1 MKQMEEMV
9 FLQMKRL
16 RISKRIIAAVCGL
29 FAMGMIALGGCAR
42 TDPDMDIEYTEQEEL
57 DKSADL
63 ITVGFSQLGAE
74 SDWRSANT
82 DSMLEAFTEAN
93 GYSLVYKNG
102 QQKQANQITAIR
114 TFIQQEVDYIV
125 LAPATE
131 SGWETVLGEAR
142 EAGIPVILVDRR
154 VNASDKNLYSCWV
167 GSDFELEG
175 KKMAAWIK
183 AYTEKKGIE
192 PDEVNIVNIQGNI
205 GSTAQI
211 GRSRGLA
218 NAARDNGWNLRAEV
232 SGDFTE
238 TKGREV
244 MAALL
249 KRFDDVNV
257 VYCENDNMA
266 IGAIDAIEAAGKKA
280 GPDISAGE
288 IMVVSFDGV
297 NKEALSFAREGRISC
312 IAECNPMHGP
322 RVRAL
327 IESLISG
334 EEPDKFNYVEE
345 KLFSSL
351 PEVESVTVDGEV
363 YEVESDF

>member
-1 MKQMEEMV
+1 MKA
-9 FLQMKRL
+9 FLKG
-16 RISKRIIAAVCGL
+16 ISVLLLAAAL
-29 FAMGMIALGGCAR
+29 LGGCGR
-42 TDPDMDIEYTEQEEL
+42 EGSYD
-57 DKSADL
+57 SADNL
-63 ITVGFSQLGAE
+63 SDEMNDQADVYTTVGFSQLGAE
-74 SDWRSANT
+74 SDWRSSNT
-82 DSMLEAFTEAN
+82 ESMMAAFTEKD
-93 GYSLVYKNG
+93 GYSLIYKNG

-131 SGWETVLGEAR
+131 SGWESVLEEAR

-154 VNASDKNLYSCWV
+154 VNTSDKNLYSCWV

-175 KKMAAWIK
+175 QKMAAWIK
-183 AYTEKKGIE
+183 AYTTSCGLQPE
-192 PDEVNIVNIQGNI
+192 DLHIVNIQGSI

-211 GRSRGLA
+211 GRTRGLA
-218 NAARDNGWNLRAEV
+218 NAARDNGWNLDAEI

-249 KRFDDVNV
+249 KRFDNITV

-266 IGAIDAIEAAGKKA
+266 IGAIDALESAGKRV
-280 GPDISAGE
+280 GSDIKRGE

-297 NKEALSFAREGRISC
+297 NETALDYCRSGKISC
-312 IAECNPMHGP
+312 IAECNPLHGP

-327 IESLISG
+327 IEALKDG
-334 EEPDKFNYVEE
+334 KTPDKFNYVDE
-345 KLFSSL
+345 KMFSCV
-351 PEVESVTVDGEV
+351 PGITQVTLGERT
-363 YEVESDF
+363 YPVESDF

>member
-1 MKQMEEMV
+1 MRQIFKKLSV
-9 FLQMKRL
+9 LLLISALVAGCGSRL
-16 RISKRIIAAVCGL
+16 PKEDSG
-29 FAMGMIALGGCAR
+29 
-42 TDPDMDIEYTEQEEL
+42 DNTENMT
-57 DKSADL
+57 KADDA

-82 DSMLEAFTEAN
+82 DSMLSALSEAE
-93 GYSLVYKNG
+93 GYTLIYKNG

-131 SGWETVLGEAR
+131 DGWDTVLDEAR
-142 EAGIPVILVDRR
+142 QAEIPVILVDRR
-154 VNASDKNLYSCWV
+154 VNAADKNLYSCWV

-183 AYTEKKGIE
+183 AYTEGIGME
-192 PDEVNIVNIQGNI
+192 ASDLHIVNIQGSI

-211 GRSRGLA
+211 GRTRGLA
-218 NAARDNGWNLRAEV
+218 NAARDNGWDLMAEI

-238 TKGREV
+238 TRGREV

-249 KRFDDVNV
+249 KRFDNINV

-266 IGAIDAIEAAGKKA
+266 IGAIDAIESAGKRVGKN
-280 GPDISAGE
+280 IQRGE

-297 NKEALSFAREGRISC
+297 NETALEYTRAGKISC
-312 IAECNPMHGP
+312 IAECNPLHGP

-327 IESLISG
+327 IEMLRNG
-334 EEPDKFNYVEE
+334 ETPEKFNYVDET
-345 KLFSSL
+345 LFSS
-351 PEVESVTVDGEV
+351 VESVSEVTVDGET
-363 YEVESDF
+363 YTVEKNY

>member
-1 MKQMEEMV
+1 MEE
-9 FLQMKRL
+9 
-16 RISKRIIAAVCGL
+16 
-29 FAMGMIALGGCAR
+29 
-42 TDPDMDIEYTEQEEL
+42 IEVP
-57 DKSADL
+57 KADDA

-82 DSMLEAFTEAN
+82 DSMLEAFKEED
-93 GYSLVYKNG
+93 GYNLIYKNG

-125 LAPATE
+125 LAPSTE
-131 SGWETVLGEAR
+131 DGWETVLSEAR

-154 VNASDKNLYSCWV
+154 VNTADKNLYSCWV

-183 AYTEKKGIE
+183 AYTESIE
-192 PDEVNIVNIQGNI
+192 MAPEDIHIVNIQGNL

-211 GRSRGLA
+211 GRTRGLA
-218 NAARDNGWNLRAEV
+218 NAARDNGWDLMAEI

-238 TKGREV
+238 NRGREV

-249 KRFDDVNV
+249 KRFDNVNV

-266 IGAIDAIEAAGKKA
+266 IGAIDAIESAGKKV
-280 GPDISAGE
+280 GSNIQKGE

-297 NKEALSFAREGRISC
+297 NETALEYAKQGKISC
-312 IAECNPMHGP
+312 IAECNPLHGP

-327 IESLISG
+327 IEMLRNG
-334 EEPDKFNYVEE
+334 ETPEKFNYVDET
-345 KLFSSL
+345 LFSS
-351 PEVESVTVDGEV
+351 VEGIEAIVVDDKT
-363 YEVESDF
+363 YKVERDY

>member
-1 MKQMEEMV
+1 MKQFLKKISALLLLTAIMAGCGSSNPSTEME
-9 FLQMKRL
+9 
-16 RISKRIIAAVCGL
+16 GN
-29 FAMGMIALGGCAR
+29 
-42 TDPDMDIEYTEQEEL
+42 TEQ
-57 DKSADL
+57 DIKADDT

-82 DSMLEAFTEAN
+82 DSMLEALSEDK
-93 GYSLVYKNG
+93 GYTLIYKNG

-131 SGWETVLGEAR
+131 DGWETVLDEAR
-142 EAGIPVILVDRR
+142 EANIPVLLVDRR

-183 AYTEKKGIE
+183 AYTENIDVAPE
-192 PDEVNIVNIQGNI
+192 DLHIVNIQGNI

-211 GRSRGLA
+211 GRTRGLA
-218 NAARDNGWNLRAEV
+218 NAARDNGWDLMAEI

-238 TKGREV
+238 NRGREV

-249 KRFDDVNV
+249 KRFDNINV

-266 IGAIDAIEAAGKKA
+266 IGAIDAIESAGKRV
-280 GPDISAGE
+280 GSNIQRGE

-297 NKEALSFAREGRISC
+297 NKTALEYAREGKISC
-312 IAECNPMHGP
+312 IAECNPLHGP
-322 RVRAL
+322 RVSAL
-327 IESLISG
+327 IEMLENG
-334 EEPDKFNYVEE
+334 QTPEKFNYVDET
-345 KLFSSL
+345 LFSSIESVD
-351 PEVESVTVDGEV
+351 EVEVDGIIYKIERN
-363 YEVESDF
+363 Y